1 VGEFS
6 HQPKNPNGMGVVL
19 THGAGGNSASPLLVA
34 VADALSEAGALV
46 IRYDLPFRQKRPSGP
61 PSPATGAADRAGIR
75 EMALRMRSLVTGPVV
90 MAGQSYGGRQ
100 SSMVAAEEP
109 ELAAGLLLLSY
120 PLHAPGKPGQMRT
133 AHFPSLRARSLF
145 VSGDKD
151 AFGTVDEM
159 KAALAPIPAEARLIT
174 VRGAGHDL
182 AKGRFD
188 IRGLVVQPL
197 LGMLV

>member
-1 VGEFS
+1 
-6 HQPKNPNGMGVVL
+6 MGVVL